1 MPLCFSTCCITTFL
15 REKERDIPADVQ
27 RKRDADSRW
36 KSEKALWD
44 CSITHATVY
53 FSMLC
58 WFWVSQWMWWWLA
71 VLALPQEEDHSHVC
85 PVTLT
90 KRTVPASGPGLVALQ
105 QESTANLRRPPPT
118 PHPWNTT
125 RLLRY
130 LETPVKQCDV
140 GPGLLFTSIPVLS
153 ATTAGVCQ
161 GPGKHNE
168 AGRRNFPLTQEIG
181 TSCATTQSNRLSYFT
196 HCPAWHMLATQ
207 GHFVFRSTIT
217 HLQDGLEPI
226 LSTSSTGLTKA
237 DRCYV

>member
-1 MPLCFSTCCITTFL
+1 MLHHNIPQ
-15 REKERDIPADVQ
+15 RERARHPSRCPKKERRRQQMKV
-27 RKRDADSRW
+27 W
-36 KSEKALWD
+36 KSTLGLQHNSCHCLFLHALL
-44 CSITHATVY
+44 I
-53 FSMLC
+53 LGI
-58 WFWVSQWMWWWLA
+58 A
-71 VLALPQEEDHSHVC
+71 VDVVMAGGVGSSSGGGPQPCLSGHTYKTYC
-85 PVTLT
+85 PGQ
-90 KRTVPASGPGLVALQ
+90 RPRP
-105 QESTANLRRPPPT
+105 RRPPTRVHAKFAPSSADAT
-118 PHPWNTT
+118 PLKHNALAEIFRDT
-125 RLLRY
+125 
-130 LETPVKQCDV
+130 E
-140 GPGLLFTSIPVLS
+140 PGLLFTSIPVSS

-181 TSCATTQSNRLSYFT
+181 TSCATTQSNHLSYFT